1 MEHVDHILIVD
12 DDREIRELVGNYL
25 KKNGLRTTI
34 VADGRQMRAFL
45 EANTVDLIVLDIMMP
60 GDDGLLLCRELRV
73 GKHKATPVLMLTAR
87 NDETDR
93 IIGLEMGADD
103 YLTKPFS
110 ARELLARINA
120 VLRRTRM
127 LPPNLTVSES
137 SRLIGFGQWQLD
149 TSARHLLDDAGTVVA
164 LSGAEY
170 RLLRVFL
177 DHPQRVLSRDQL
189 LNLTQGREADIFDR
203 SIDLLVSRLRQR
215 LGDDAREP
223 EYIKTVRSE
232 GLCVLAAGATGRGP
246 SMKLAVPRPRSL
258 AARLALILFAGLVL
272 AYGLS
277 FASQFYERYQTAK
290 HMMLDSLEQDVAISV
305 AMLDRLTPAER
316 EAWLPRLERRTYR
329 YRLDAGEPGQPLAL
343 ADAPVAAHSIERAL
357 DGQYPLTLR
366 TVADSRPHFQVL
378 LRLRDGSP
386 LTIDVTPAPVPLSG
400 WLPLVLLVQ
409 LLLLLLC
416 TGLAVRTAIGPLTRL
431 VKAVEHLDP
440 NRPAQPLAETGPREV
455 AHAAAAFNAMQ
466 ARIADY
472 LKERMQLLA
481 AISHDLQTPITRMK
495 LRVEFMDASSDR
507 DKLWNDL
514 EEMQHLVREGVAY
527 ARSMHGSTE
536 TSCRV
541 DLDAF
546 LDSLVFDYQDSGKQV
561 QLDGRTGAVID
572 TRPHALRRVL
582 VNLVDNA
589 LKFAGAARLEVERRT
604 DGGTRIQVLDNGPGI
619 PAEELDEVLK
629 PFYRVENSRNRD
641 TGGTGLGLAIAQQLS
656 LALGGRLTLANR
668 AGGGC
673 ARIEL
678 DP

>member
-223 EYIKTVRSE
+223 EYIKTVRSGAMCSRCRCDWSRPIHE
-232 GLCVLAAGATGRGP
+232 ARRAAPAQPRRAPGADPLRRAGAGLRAVLRLAVLRALPDREAHDARQPRTGRGDLGSHARPPDARRARGLAAAPGTTHLPLSPRRRRARPAAGAGR
-246 SMKLAVPRPRSL
+246 R
-258 AARLALILFAGLVL
+258 AG
-272 AYGLS
+272 
-277 FASQFYERYQTAK
+277 
-290 HMMLDSLEQDVAISV
+290 
-305 AMLDRLTPAER
+305 
-316 EAWLPRLERRTYR
+316 
-329 YRLDAGEPGQPLAL
+329 
-343 ADAPVAAHSIERAL
+343 AAHSIERAL

-481 AISHDLQTPITRMK
+481 AISTTCR
-495 LRVEFMDASSDR
+495 R
-507 DKLWNDL
+507 
-514 EEMQHLVREGVAY
+514 
-527 ARSMHGSTE
+527 RSRG
-536 TSCRV
+536 
-541 DLDAF
+541 
-546 LDSLVFDYQDSGKQV
+546 
-561 QLDGRTGAVID
+561 
-572 TRPHALRRVL
+572 
-582 VNLVDNA
+582 
-589 LKFAGAARLEVERRT
+589 
-604 DGGTRIQVLDNGPGI
+604 
-619 PAEELDEVLK
+619 
-629 PFYRVENSRNRD
+629 
-641 TGGTGLGLAIAQQLS
+641 
-656 LALGGRLTLANR
+656 
-668 AGGGC
+668 
-673 ARIEL
+673 
-678 DP
+678 